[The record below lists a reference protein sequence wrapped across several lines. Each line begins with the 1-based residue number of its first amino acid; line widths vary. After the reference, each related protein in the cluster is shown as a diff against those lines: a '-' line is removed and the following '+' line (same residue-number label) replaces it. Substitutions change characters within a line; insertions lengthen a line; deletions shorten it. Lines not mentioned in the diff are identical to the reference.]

1 LVPETARAILDRMN
15 SISFNSTMMR
25 EMRNIAFVTQ
35 MLEQHQLTGRSH
47 LRRINFHIVE
57 AEKSMARFG
66 ANSKFNVDMNFL
78 DDLFRLGRGKAD
90 EWISNHFDLI
100 GVKSTVDLQ
109 ELFF

>member
-1 LVPETARAILDRMN
+1 MLFR

-35 MLEQHQLTGRSH
+35 MLEQHQLTARSH

-57 AEKSMARFG
+57 AEQAMARFG
-66 ANSKFNVDMNFL
+66 ANSKFNVDMAFL
-78 DDLFRLGRGKAD
+78 DELFGLGHATAD
-90 EWISNHFDLI
+90 RWLAQNFDLI
-100 GVKSTVDLQ
+100 GVKSSVDLQ